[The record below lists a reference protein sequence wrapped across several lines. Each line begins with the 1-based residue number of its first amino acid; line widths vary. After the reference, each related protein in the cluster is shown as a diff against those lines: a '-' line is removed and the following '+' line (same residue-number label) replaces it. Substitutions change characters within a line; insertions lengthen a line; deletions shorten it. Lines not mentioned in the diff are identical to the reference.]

1 MNREIKFRAWDI
13 KSKRMCVVAVLY
25 LPTAQQFNEFTVDIT
40 TYDGTLR
47 KEGLVGEDFI
57 LMQYTGLHDKNGKEI
72 YEQDLIA
79 WEKRP
84 DDILLVVFDSERA
97 TFVCLERHKENWYHH
112 DDLCMVLA
120 SWLTESH
127 NVAGFPYVCGN
138 IYETP
143 EKVKE

>member
-57 LMQYTGLHDKNGKEI
+57 LMQYTDLKDKNGKEI
-72 YEQDLIA
+72 YEG
-79 WEKRP
+79 
-84 DDILLVVFDSERA
+84 DIVQA
-97 TFVCLERHKENWYHH
+97 AYHWTDPH
-112 DDLCMVLA
+112 VIEWPRDYYVWIEYGLD
-120 SWLTESH
+120 ES
-127 NVAGFPYVCGN
+127 VIEVIGN